1 MTYTREYVETHLRQ
15 IGIREKNMKF
25 SIDRY
30 FGNFMCINNRFY
42 YNFSTD
48 RWLDTKERYHTE
60 VGFKSLIEKL
70 MKNKIE

>member
-1 MTYTREYVETHLRQ
+1 
-15 IGIREKNMKF
+15 MKF

-30 FGNFMCINNRFY
+30 FGSFICINNRFY

-70 MKNKIE
+70 MNIMALIKTEKIFEEIVTKIQKNI

>member
-30 FGNFMCINNRFY
+30 FGSFICINNRFY

-48 RWLDTKERYHTE
+48 RWLDTKERYNTE